1 MEVPP
6 PPPPPP
12 PPPVTEV
19 RQTSKYEEKEKTKY
33 AHDGFLYVFDKL
45 TTDGSRKMWRCEEKN
60 HGCKTRLH
68 TDSVNNNVIQV
79 RGDHIHG
86 SNAAKVEVAMAVNMK
101 KRRAEDT
108 QEGNIFIC
116 ISSDTLF
123 L

>member
-1 MEVPP
+1 ME
-6 PPPPPP
+6 
-12 PPPVTEV
+12 EV
-19 RQTSKYEEKEKTKY
+19 LSQKEKTKY

-60 HGCKTRLH
+60 RGCKTRLH

-86 SNAAKVEVAMAVNMK
+86 SNAAKVEVAMAVNMM

-116 ISSDTLF
+116 ISSDTF
-123 L
+123 FYKNQ